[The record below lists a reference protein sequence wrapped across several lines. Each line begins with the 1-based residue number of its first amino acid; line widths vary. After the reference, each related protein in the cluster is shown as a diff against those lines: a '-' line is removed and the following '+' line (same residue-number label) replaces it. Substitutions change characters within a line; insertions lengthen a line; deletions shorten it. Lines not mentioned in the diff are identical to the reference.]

1 MRPHKNHHDMK
12 VEALNN
18 KQINKIIYALNL
30 AYGDSDSWDDE
41 AMQMLEDIQSADHVC
56 IANNETKKNK
66 KTRK

>member
-41 AMQMLEDIQSADHVC
+41 AMQMLEDIQNADHVC

-66 KTRK
+66 NTRK

>member
-41 AMQMLEDIQSADHVC
+41 GMKLLEDLQTADVVC
-56 IANNETKKNK
+56 IANNETKNTK
-66 KTRK
+66 K